1 MKVPNVPIT
10 LIGIA
15 LLVTALGCSTAPPA
29 EVAPTPNIDATVE
42 ARGEQEVAVSS
53 TPIPQTD
60 TPKLDAITEDKVGAA
75 SSDESFQS
83 TNVTAPKRCTLSGG
97 GTVESGWS
105 GNDTGHN
112 HCSNC
117 FCSNGALGCT
127 KMACRVLLPTSGP
140 EPRTSVPTDK
150 PSAGPTPVAGENHII
165 RLVGNDVGD
174 IAPDFSVLLTNGETV
189 SSSDI
194 RSKNT
199 PMFLFFF
206 SPF

>member
-1 MKVPNVPIT
+1 MKLPRLLVV
-10 LIGIA
+10 LMGIA
-15 LLVTALGCSTAPPA
+15 VLVAFIGCSMGTGEPD
-29 EVAPTPNIDATVE
+29 IQATVE
-42 ARGEQEVAVSS
+42 AKGKREIAVSP

-75 SSDESFQS
+75 SSDELFQS
-83 TNVTAPKRCTLSGG
+83 TNVTAPKRCILLGG

-105 GNDTGHN
+105 GNDTGDN
-112 HCSNC
+112 HCNNC

-127 KMACRVLLPTSGP
+127 KMACRVLIPTSGP
-140 EPRTSVPTDK
+140 EPRTSVPAGK
-150 PSAGPTPVAGENHII
+150 PSAGPTSVAGENHII

-174 IAPDFSVLLTNGETV
+174 IAPDFTVLLTNGETV

>member
-1 MKVPNVPIT
+1 MCLSGGCCGCRRRRPPRSTFFHDTATTGIFKLSLHDAQPIYKVV
-10 LIGIA
+10 
-15 LLVTALGCSTAPPA
+15 
-29 EVAPTPNIDATVE
+29 
-42 ARGEQEVAVSS
+42 
-53 TPIPQTD
+53 
-60 TPKLDAITEDKVGAA
+60 AA
-75 SSDESFQS
+75 SSDESFKT
-83 TNVTAPKRCTLSGG
+83 TNVKDAKRCVLSGG

-105 GNDTGHN
+105 GNDTGDN
-112 HCSNC
+112 HCNNC

-127 KMACRVLLPTSGP
+127 KMACRVLIPTSGP
-140 EPRTSVPTDK
+140 EPRTSVPAGK
-150 PSAGPTPVAGENHII
+150 PSAGPTSVAGENHII

-199 PMFLFFF
+199 PIFLFFF

>member
-1 MKVPNVPIT
+1 MKLLRIIAV
-10 LIGIA
+10 LIGIT
-15 LLVTALGCSTAPPA
+15 LLVAVISCSTTPT
-29 EVAPTPNIDATVE
+29 EVAPTPNIDAMVA

-75 SSDESFQS
+75 SSDELFQS

-105 GNDTGHN
+105 GDDTGDN
-112 HCSNC
+112 HCNNC

-127 KMACRVLLPTSGP
+127 KMACSVLLPTSGP
-140 EPRTSVPTDK
+140 EPRTSVPTGK
-150 PSAGPTPVAGENHII
+150 PSAGPISVAGENHII

-199 PMFLFFF
+199 PIFLFFF